1 MSSSGKDNSGAQ
13 HANYV
18 GPYRLEKTLGKGQTA
33 GEHPVLA
40 SWIRAVEQE
49 AKPAWSQLFDWDGK
63 RGSKATKSIGEIQ
76 IRPWKLFSC
85 VLSEMR
91 GEVIRR
97 KRKRQRE
104 EMEGPAVGEGISAS
118 EKFEGEVLH
127 QFGNA
132 RILCA
137 LSQSLAFEA
146 VFKDSLPA
154 LPSQIQTKPLCLPG
168 HLLDIPPP
176 KPCHSRFSSA
186 CSLRAER
193 ASSGLVKLGIHCVTC
208 QKVAIKIVNR
218 EKLSE
223 SVLMKVEREIAILKL
238 IEHPHVLKLHDVYE
252 NKKYLY
258 LVLEHVSGGEL
269 FDYLVKKGR
278 LTPKEARKF
287 FRQIMSALD
296 FCHSHSICQSAG
308 GCLGDERR
316 RGGEAEGERTQQGA
330 VTPRTSLA
338 LRCEP
343 PNSSMDRSKRE
354 LLQRRG
360 APGAA
365 KDANHRDLKP
375 ENLLLDEK
383 NNIRIADFGMASLQ
397 VGDSLLE
404 TSCGSPH
411 YACPEVIRGEKYD
424 GRKADVWSCGVILF
438 ALLVGALPFDDD
450 NLRNLLEKVKLGVF
464 HMPHFIPPDCQNLLR
479 GMIEVD
485 ATKRLTLEQIQKHTW
500 YIGGK
505 NEPEPEQP
513 VPRKVTIRSLPSADD
528 IDPDVLDSM
537 HSLGCFRDK
546 NKLLKDLLSDDDNQE
561 KMIYFL
567 LLDRKE
573 RYPSQEDQNLPPRN
587 EIDPPKKRVDSPMLN
602 RHGKRRPERKSM
614 EVLSVT
620 DGGSPVPARRAI
632 DMTQHGQR
640 SRSISGASSGLSTSP
655 LSSPRPVR
663 KFCVPPQTPDILQ
676 SPNSSPCQSPESAPN
691 RAATRAPTPNSL
703 APNSGPP
710 PAELNRT
717 QTLPSKPKTVPKPL
731 QATRSIPLPGQST
744 EPASPAKSEPP
755 TPLQLPLQPPSAS
768 VPPTPTTPSS
778 PSFPFAPSSISS
790 TPIQNSPQVRRSHF
804 AASPQLS
811 VPFVPAV
818 PMSPIRLHHFHP
830 VAPASSSFTDQPKSI
845 PLIQVTP
852 HPSPR
857 GSPLPTPKGTPVHTP
872 KDSPA
877 GTPNPTPPPSPLAKK
892 SWFGNFINLEKE
904 EQIFIVIRDKPLSSI
919 KADIVQ
925 AFLSIPSLSHSV
937 ISQTSFRA
945 EYKSTAGPTVFQK
958 PVKFQVDITYTEST
972 AATKENGIYSVTFTL
987 LSAGA
992 LSE

>member
-1 MSSSGKDNSGAQ
+1 MTSSGKDANSG
-13 HANYV
+13 HYANYV
-18 GPYRLEKTLGKGQTA
+18 GPYRLEKTLGKGQT
-33 GEHPVLA
+33 
-40 SWIRAVEQE
+40 
-49 AKPAWSQLFDWDGK
+49 
-63 RGSKATKSIGEIQ
+63 
-76 IRPWKLFSC
+76 
-85 VLSEMR
+85 
-91 GEVIRR
+91 
-97 KRKRQRE
+97 
-104 EMEGPAVGEGISAS
+104 
-118 EKFEGEVLH
+118 
-127 QFGNA
+127 
-132 RILCA
+132 
-137 LSQSLAFEA
+137 
-146 VFKDSLPA
+146 
-154 LPSQIQTKPLCLPG
+154 
-168 HLLDIPPP
+168 
-176 KPCHSRFSSA
+176 
-186 CSLRAER
+186 
-193 ASSGLVKLGIHCVTC
+193 GLVKLGLHCVTG

-287 FRQIMSALD
+287 FRQIISALD
-296 FCHSHSICQSAG
+296 FCHSHSIC
-308 GCLGDERR
+308 
-316 RGGEAEGERTQQGA
+316 
-330 VTPRTSLA
+330 
-338 LRCEP
+338 
-343 PNSSMDRSKRE
+343 
-354 LLQRRG
+354 
-360 APGAA
+360 
-365 KDANHRDLKP
+365 HRDLKP

-424 GRKADVWSCGVILF
+424 GRKADAWSCGVILF

-500 YIGGK
+500 YLAGK

-513 VPRKVTIRSLPSADD
+513 VPRKVAIRTLGSPEE
-528 IDPDVLDSM
+528 IDPDVLESM

-546 NKLLKDLLSDDDNQE
+546 EKLTKDLLSEDDNQE

-573 RYPSQEDQNLPPRN
+573 RYPSHEDQNLPPRN
-587 EIDPPKKRVDSPMLN
+587 EIADPPRKRVDSPMLS

-614 EVLSVT
+614 EVLTVT
-620 DGGSPVPARRAI
+620 EGGSPVPVRRAI
-632 DMTQHGQR
+632 DMATHGQR

-655 LSSPRPVR
+655 LSSPR
-663 KFCVPPQTPDILQ
+663 
-676 SPNSSPCQSPESAPN
+676 
-691 RAATRAPTPNSL
+691 
-703 APNSGPP
+703 
-710 PAELNRT
+710 
-717 QTLPSKPKTVPKPL
+717 
-731 QATRSIPLPGQST
+731 
-744 EPASPAKSEPP
+744 
-755 TPLQLPLQPPSAS
+755 
-768 VPPTPTTPSS
+768 
-778 PSFPFAPSSISS
+778 
-790 TPIQNSPQVRRSHF
+790 
-804 AASPQLS
+804 
-811 VPFVPAV
+811 
-818 PMSPIRLHHFHP
+818 
-830 VAPASSSFTDQPKSI
+830 
-845 PLIQVTP
+845 VTP

-857 GSPLPTPKGTPVHTP
+857 GSPLSTPKGTPVHTP
-872 KDSPA
+872 KESPA
-877 GTPNPTPPPSPLAKK
+877 GTPSPTPPPSPSIGGMPWRTRLNSIKNSFLGSPRFHRRKMQVPTQEDMSSLTPDSSPELAKK

-919 KADIVQ
+919 KADIVH

-958 PVKFQVDITYTEST
+958 PVKFQVDITYTESSS
-972 AATKENGIYSVTFTL
+972 ATKENGIYSVTFTL
-987 LSAGA
+987 LSGPSRRFKRVVETIQAQLLSSNDQPGIQPQISDVSQRSASKSSKRGSPLSNFFDVIKQLFSDEKNIQASHSPGA
-992 LSE
+992 PTSTSSPTKHAPGSRPNQASPNDSKCPPGKDKTKMAASNRTQEHP

>member
-1 MSSSGKDNSGAQ
+1 MTSTGKEGSGAQ
-13 HANYV
+13 HAQYV
-18 GPYRLEKTLGKGQTA
+18 GPYRLEKTLGKGQT
-33 GEHPVLA
+33 
-40 SWIRAVEQE
+40 
-49 AKPAWSQLFDWDGK
+49 
-63 RGSKATKSIGEIQ
+63 
-76 IRPWKLFSC
+76 
-85 VLSEMR
+85 
-91 GEVIRR
+91 
-97 KRKRQRE
+97 
-104 EMEGPAVGEGISAS
+104 
-118 EKFEGEVLH
+118 
-127 QFGNA
+127 
-132 RILCA
+132 
-137 LSQSLAFEA
+137 
-146 VFKDSLPA
+146 
-154 LPSQIQTKPLCLPG
+154 
-168 HLLDIPPP
+168 
-176 KPCHSRFSSA
+176 
-186 CSLRAER
+186 
-193 ASSGLVKLGIHCVTC
+193 GLVKLGVHCVTC

-287 FRQIMSALD
+287 FRQIISALD
-296 FCHSHSICQSAG
+296 FCHSHSIC
-308 GCLGDERR
+308 
-316 RGGEAEGERTQQGA
+316 
-330 VTPRTSLA
+330 
-338 LRCEP
+338 
-343 PNSSMDRSKRE
+343 
-354 LLQRRG
+354 
-360 APGAA
+360 
-365 KDANHRDLKP
+365 HRDLKP

-450 NLRNLLEKVKLGVF
+450 NLRQLLEKVKRGVF

-485 ATKRLTLEQIQKHTW
+485 ASKRLTLEHIQKHIW

-513 VPRKVTIRSLPSADD
+513 IPRKVQIRSLPSLED

-537 HSLGCFRDK
+537 HSLGCFRDR
-546 NKLLKDLLSDDDNQE
+546 NKLLQDLLSEEENQE

-573 RYPSQEDQNLPPRN
+573 RYPSHEDEDLPPRN
-587 EIDPPKKRVDSPMLN
+587 EIDPPRKRVDSPMLN

-632 DMTQHGQR
+632 EMAQHGQSKTMFSKSLDISEANPKFNKEER
-640 SRSISGASSGLSTSP
+640 MASADPLGSRSISGASSGLSTSP
-655 LSSPRPVR
+655 LSSPR
-663 KFCVPPQTPDILQ
+663 
-676 SPNSSPCQSPESAPN
+676 
-691 RAATRAPTPNSL
+691 
-703 APNSGPP
+703 
-710 PAELNRT
+710 
-717 QTLPSKPKTVPKPL
+717 
-731 QATRSIPLPGQST
+731 
-744 EPASPAKSEPP
+744 
-755 TPLQLPLQPPSAS
+755 
-768 VPPTPTTPSS
+768 
-778 PSFPFAPSSISS
+778 
-790 TPIQNSPQVRRSHF
+790 
-804 AASPQLS
+804 
-811 VPFVPAV
+811 
-818 PMSPIRLHHFHP
+818 
-830 VAPASSSFTDQPKSI
+830 
-845 PLIQVTP
+845 VTP

-872 KDSPA
+872 KESPA
-877 GTPNPTPPPSPLAKK
+877 GTPNPTPPSSPSIGGMPWRTRLNSIKNSFLGSPRFHRRKLQVPTPEEMSNLTPESSPELAKK

-904 EQIFIVIRDKPLSSI
+904 EQIFVVIKDKPLSSI
-919 KADIVQ
+919 KADIVH

-945 EYKSTAGPTVFQK
+945 EYKSTGGPAVFQK
-958 PVKFQVDITYTEST
+958 PVKFQVDITYTEGGE
-972 AATKENGIYSVTFTL
+972 AQKENGIYSVTFTL
-987 LSAGA
+987 LSGPSRRFKRVVETIQAQLLSTHDQPSVQQLSDTTNCMELMTGRLSKCDEKNGQELSRKVNMSATASPSVLCGHLLTEGNRCRLSKDQSCLRFPASPLPSGSGLLPHFSPNTSPVHAWFFFPPLFFFFGAPRERPAQLWDCRVWAQRRLQIAGVKSLPLATSVRAGERSPEREGVGKETGVAGA
-992 LSE
+992 QCSMNPERVLIRNQPGATQN

>member
-1 MSSSGKDNSGAQ
+1 MSSSGKDANSG
-13 HANYV
+13 HYANYV
-18 GPYRLEKTLGKGQTA
+18 GPYRLEKTLGKGQT
-33 GEHPVLA
+33 
-40 SWIRAVEQE
+40 
-49 AKPAWSQLFDWDGK
+49 
-63 RGSKATKSIGEIQ
+63 
-76 IRPWKLFSC
+76 
-85 VLSEMR
+85 
-91 GEVIRR
+91 
-97 KRKRQRE
+97 
-104 EMEGPAVGEGISAS
+104 
-118 EKFEGEVLH
+118 
-127 QFGNA
+127 
-132 RILCA
+132 
-137 LSQSLAFEA
+137 
-146 VFKDSLPA
+146 
-154 LPSQIQTKPLCLPG
+154 
-168 HLLDIPPP
+168 
-176 KPCHSRFSSA
+176 
-186 CSLRAER
+186 
-193 ASSGLVKLGIHCVTC
+193 GLVKLGVHCVTC

-287 FRQIMSALD
+287 FRQIISALD
-296 FCHSHSICQSAG
+296 FCHSHSIC
-308 GCLGDERR
+308 
-316 RGGEAEGERTQQGA
+316 
-330 VTPRTSLA
+330 
-338 LRCEP
+338 
-343 PNSSMDRSKRE
+343 
-354 LLQRRG
+354 
-360 APGAA
+360 
-365 KDANHRDLKP
+365 HRDLKP

-424 GRKADVWSCGVILF
+424 GRKADAWSCGVILF

-500 YIGGK
+500 YLAGK

-513 VPRKVTIRSLPSADD
+513 VPRKVAIRTLAAAEE
-528 IDPDVLDSM
+528 IDPDVLESM

-546 NKLLKDLLSDDDNQE
+546 EKLTKDLLSEDDNQE

-573 RYPSQEDQNLPPRN
+573 RYPSHEDQNLPPRS
-587 EIDPPKKRVDSPMLN
+587 EIDPPRKRVDSPMLS

-620 DGGSPVPARRAI
+620 EGGSPVPVRRAI
-632 DMTQHGQR
+632 DMATHGQSKSVFSKSLDITNANCSKEER

-655 LSSPRPVR
+655 LSSPR
-663 KFCVPPQTPDILQ
+663 
-676 SPNSSPCQSPESAPN
+676 
-691 RAATRAPTPNSL
+691 
-703 APNSGPP
+703 
-710 PAELNRT
+710 
-717 QTLPSKPKTVPKPL
+717 
-731 QATRSIPLPGQST
+731 
-744 EPASPAKSEPP
+744 
-755 TPLQLPLQPPSAS
+755 
-768 VPPTPTTPSS
+768 
-778 PSFPFAPSSISS
+778 
-790 TPIQNSPQVRRSHF
+790 
-804 AASPQLS
+804 
-811 VPFVPAV
+811 
-818 PMSPIRLHHFHP
+818 
-830 VAPASSSFTDQPKSI
+830 
-845 PLIQVTP
+845 VTP

-877 GTPNPTPPPSPLAKK
+877 GTPSPTPPPSPSIGGMPWRTRLNSIKNSFLGSPRFHRRKMQVPTQEDMSSLTPDSSPELAKK

-919 KADIVQ
+919 KADIVH

-972 AATKENGIYSVTFTL
+972 SATKENGIYSVTFTL
-987 LSAGA
+987 LSGPSRRFKRVVETIQAQLLSSDQPGSQPQISGSPLSNFFDVIKQLFSDEKNIQASHSPGA
-992 LSE
+992 PATPSSPAKHAPSSKPNQPPPNDSKCPPGKDKTKTASSNRTQEQP

>member
-18 GPYRLEKTLGKGQTA
+18 GPYRLEKTLGKGQT
-33 GEHPVLA
+33 
-40 SWIRAVEQE
+40 
-49 AKPAWSQLFDWDGK
+49 
-63 RGSKATKSIGEIQ
+63 
-76 IRPWKLFSC
+76 
-85 VLSEMR
+85 
-91 GEVIRR
+91 
-97 KRKRQRE
+97 
-104 EMEGPAVGEGISAS
+104 
-118 EKFEGEVLH
+118 
-127 QFGNA
+127 
-132 RILCA
+132 
-137 LSQSLAFEA
+137 
-146 VFKDSLPA
+146 
-154 LPSQIQTKPLCLPG
+154 
-168 HLLDIPPP
+168 
-176 KPCHSRFSSA
+176 
-186 CSLRAER
+186 
-193 ASSGLVKLGIHCVTC
+193 GLVKLGIHCVTC

-287 FRQIMSALD
+287 FRQIISALD
-296 FCHSHSICQSAG
+296 FCHIHSIC
-308 GCLGDERR
+308 
-316 RGGEAEGERTQQGA
+316 
-330 VTPRTSLA
+330 
-338 LRCEP
+338 
-343 PNSSMDRSKRE
+343 
-354 LLQRRG
+354 
-360 APGAA
+360 
-365 KDANHRDLKP
+365 HRDLKP

-383 NNIRIADFGMASLQ
+383 NNIRVADFGMASLQ

-424 GRKADVWSCGVILF
+424 GRKADMWSCGVILF

-485 ATKRLTLEQIQKHTW
+485 ATKRLTVIQLPLHSW
-500 YIGGK
+500 YLGGK

-513 VPRKVTIRSLPSADD
+513 VPRKVAIRRLPSTDD

-546 NKLLKDLLSDDDNQE
+546 NKLMKDLLSDEDNQE

-573 RYPSQEDQNLPPRN
+573 RYPSHEDQNLPPRN
-587 EIDPPKKRVDSPMLN
+587 EIDPPRKRVDSPMLN
-602 RHGKRRPERKSM
+602 RHGKKRPERKSM

-655 LSSPRPVR
+655 LSSPRPLR
-663 KFCVPPQTPDILQ
+663 KFCVPPRSPDFSQ
-676 SPNSSPCQSPESAPN
+676 SPNSSPCPSPEPLAPHTN
-691 RAATRAPTPNSL
+691 WTVAHRAPTPNSL
-703 APNSGPP
+703 APDSGQLLPP
-710 PAELNRT
+710 DPRN
-717 QTLPSKPKTVPKPL
+717 QTLPAKPKLLPKPI
-731 QATRSIPLPGQST
+731 ASTHSNPLPETPSLG
-744 EPASPAKSEPP
+744 PVMAPPKSETS
-755 TPLQLPLQPPSAS
+755 TPCQPPSPSSSATS
-768 VPPTPTTPSS
+768 VTSLRVPPSSPMGQRCPALTTPS
-778 PSFPFAPSSISS
+778 P
-790 TPIQNSPQVRRSHF
+790 TT
-804 AASPQLS
+804 PQLS
-811 VPFVPAV
+811 VTHAPDAV
-818 PMSPIRLHHFHP
+818 PLSPIRWHPFHP
-830 VAPASSSFTDQPKSI
+830 VAPSPTPSPTPSPSHSGTDYGPKSI

-872 KDSPA
+872 KESPA
-877 GTPNPTPPPSPLAKK
+877 GTPNPTPPPSPSIGGMPWRTRLNSIKNSFLGSPRFHRRKLQVPTQEEMSSLTPESSPELAKK
-892 SWFGNFINLEKE
+892 SWFGNFINLDKE
-904 EQIFIVIRDKPLSSI
+904 EQIFILIKDKPLSSI
-919 KADIVQ
+919 KADIVH

-972 AATKENGIYSVTFTL
+972 AAPKENGIYSVTFTL
-987 LSAGA
+987 LSGPSRRFKRVVETIQGQL
-992 LSE
+992 LSTHDQPGVQQLSGSPLNNFFDVIEKLFSEEKNGQVPHHQTPATPTTRHCSSSMREDTKCPPATGRDRVRMASIGTPEES

>member
-1 MSSSGKDNSGAQ
+1 MSSSGKDNSSQ

-18 GPYRLEKTLGKGQTA
+18 GPYRLEKTLGKGQT
-33 GEHPVLA
+33 
-40 SWIRAVEQE
+40 
-49 AKPAWSQLFDWDGK
+49 
-63 RGSKATKSIGEIQ
+63 
-76 IRPWKLFSC
+76 
-85 VLSEMR
+85 
-91 GEVIRR
+91 
-97 KRKRQRE
+97 
-104 EMEGPAVGEGISAS
+104 
-118 EKFEGEVLH
+118 
-127 QFGNA
+127 
-132 RILCA
+132 
-137 LSQSLAFEA
+137 
-146 VFKDSLPA
+146 
-154 LPSQIQTKPLCLPG
+154 
-168 HLLDIPPP
+168 
-176 KPCHSRFSSA
+176 
-186 CSLRAER
+186 
-193 ASSGLVKLGIHCVTC
+193 GLVKLGIHCVTC

-287 FRQIMSALD
+287 FRQIISALD
-296 FCHSHSICQSAG
+296 FCHSHSIC
-308 GCLGDERR
+308 
-316 RGGEAEGERTQQGA
+316 
-330 VTPRTSLA
+330 
-338 LRCEP
+338 
-343 PNSSMDRSKRE
+343 
-354 LLQRRG
+354 
-360 APGAA
+360 
-365 KDANHRDLKP
+365 HRDLKP

-513 VPRKVTIRSLPSADD
+513 VPRKVAIRTLPSTED
-528 IDPDVLDSM
+528 IDPDVLESM

-546 NKLLKDLLSDDDNQE
+546 NKLMKDLLSDDDNQE

-573 RYPSQEDQNLPPRN
+573 RYPSHEDQNLPPRN
-587 EIDPPKKRVDSPMLN
+587 EIDPPRKRVDSPLLT
-602 RHGKRRPERKSM
+602 RHNKRRPERKSM

-620 DGGSPVPARRAI
+620 EGGSPVPVRRAI
-632 DMTQHGQR
+632 DMAQHGQSKSLDISDANPILQSKEER

-655 LSSPRPVR
+655 LSSPR
-663 KFCVPPQTPDILQ
+663 
-676 SPNSSPCQSPESAPN
+676 
-691 RAATRAPTPNSL
+691 
-703 APNSGPP
+703 
-710 PAELNRT
+710 
-717 QTLPSKPKTVPKPL
+717 
-731 QATRSIPLPGQST
+731 
-744 EPASPAKSEPP
+744 
-755 TPLQLPLQPPSAS
+755 
-768 VPPTPTTPSS
+768 
-778 PSFPFAPSSISS
+778 
-790 TPIQNSPQVRRSHF
+790 
-804 AASPQLS
+804 
-811 VPFVPAV
+811 
-818 PMSPIRLHHFHP
+818 
-830 VAPASSSFTDQPKSI
+830 
-845 PLIQVTP
+845 VTP

-872 KDSPA
+872 KESPA
-877 GTPNPTPPPSPLAKK
+877 GTPSPTPPPSPSIGGMPWRTRLNSIKNSFLGSPRFHRRKLQVPTQEEMSSLTPESSPELAKK

-904 EQIFIVIRDKPLSSI
+904 EQIFVVIRDKPLSSI
-919 KADIVQ
+919 KADIVH

-937 ISQTSFRA
+937 VSQTSFRA

-987 LSAGA
+987 LSGPSRRFKRVVETIQAQL
-992 LSE
+992 LSTHDQPGVQQLSGSPLSNFFDVIKQLFSDEKNGQVSHPPGTPKHANSKRHEPEPNDSKCSSGQDKAKMAPSVGTQEQP

>member
-1 MSSSGKDNSGAQ
+1 MSSSGKDNSGAP

-18 GPYRLEKTLGKGQTA
+18 GPYRLEKTLGKGQT
-33 GEHPVLA
+33 
-40 SWIRAVEQE
+40 
-49 AKPAWSQLFDWDGK
+49 
-63 RGSKATKSIGEIQ
+63 
-76 IRPWKLFSC
+76 
-85 VLSEMR
+85 
-91 GEVIRR
+91 
-97 KRKRQRE
+97 
-104 EMEGPAVGEGISAS
+104 
-118 EKFEGEVLH
+118 
-127 QFGNA
+127 
-132 RILCA
+132 
-137 LSQSLAFEA
+137 
-146 VFKDSLPA
+146 
-154 LPSQIQTKPLCLPG
+154 
-168 HLLDIPPP
+168 
-176 KPCHSRFSSA
+176 
-186 CSLRAER
+186 
-193 ASSGLVKLGIHCVTC
+193 GLVKLGVHCVTC

-296 FCHSHSICQSAG
+296 FCHSHSIC
-308 GCLGDERR
+308 
-316 RGGEAEGERTQQGA
+316 
-330 VTPRTSLA
+330 
-338 LRCEP
+338 
-343 PNSSMDRSKRE
+343 
-354 LLQRRG
+354 
-360 APGAA
+360 
-365 KDANHRDLKP
+365 HRDLKP

-485 ATKRLTLEQIQKHTW
+485 ASKRLTVRLTQ
-500 YIGGK
+500 YIIVGGK

-513 VPRKVTIRSLPSADD
+513 VRRKVTIRSLPSADD

-587 EIDPPKKRVDSPMLN
+587 DVDPPKKRVDSPMLN
-602 RHGKRRPERKSM
+602 RHAKRRPERKSM

-620 DGGSPVPARRAI
+620 EGGSPVPARRAF

-640 SRSISGASSGLSTSP
+640 PAVPPVTDAESRSISGASSGLSTSP
-655 LSSPRPVR
+655 LSSPR
-663 KFCVPPQTPDILQ
+663 
-676 SPNSSPCQSPESAPN
+676 
-691 RAATRAPTPNSL
+691 
-703 APNSGPP
+703 
-710 PAELNRT
+710 
-717 QTLPSKPKTVPKPL
+717 
-731 QATRSIPLPGQST
+731 
-744 EPASPAKSEPP
+744 
-755 TPLQLPLQPPSAS
+755 
-768 VPPTPTTPSS
+768 
-778 PSFPFAPSSISS
+778 
-790 TPIQNSPQVRRSHF
+790 
-804 AASPQLS
+804 
-811 VPFVPAV
+811 
-818 PMSPIRLHHFHP
+818 
-830 VAPASSSFTDQPKSI
+830 
-845 PLIQVTP
+845 VTP
-852 HPSPR
+852 HHSPR

-872 KDSPA
+872 KDSPC
-877 GTPNPTPPPSPLAKK
+877 GTPTPTPPPSPSIGGMPWRTRLNSIKNSFLGSPRFHRRKLQVPTQEEMSSLTPESSPELAKK

-904 EQIFIVIRDKPLSSI
+904 EQIFIVIKDKPLSSI

-987 LSAGA
+987 LSGPSRRFKRVVETIQSQL
-992 LSE
+992 LSTHDQPGVQQLTGE

>member
-1 MSSSGKDNSGAQ
+1 MSSSGKDNSGAP

-18 GPYRLEKTLGKGQTA
+18 GPYRLEKTLGKGQT
-33 GEHPVLA
+33 
-40 SWIRAVEQE
+40 
-49 AKPAWSQLFDWDGK
+49 
-63 RGSKATKSIGEIQ
+63 
-76 IRPWKLFSC
+76 
-85 VLSEMR
+85 
-91 GEVIRR
+91 
-97 KRKRQRE
+97 
-104 EMEGPAVGEGISAS
+104 
-118 EKFEGEVLH
+118 
-127 QFGNA
+127 
-132 RILCA
+132 
-137 LSQSLAFEA
+137 
-146 VFKDSLPA
+146 
-154 LPSQIQTKPLCLPG
+154 
-168 HLLDIPPP
+168 
-176 KPCHSRFSSA
+176 
-186 CSLRAER
+186 
-193 ASSGLVKLGIHCVTC
+193 GLVKLGVHCVTC

-296 FCHSHSICQSAG
+296 FCHSHSIC
-308 GCLGDERR
+308 
-316 RGGEAEGERTQQGA
+316 
-330 VTPRTSLA
+330 
-338 LRCEP
+338 
-343 PNSSMDRSKRE
+343 
-354 LLQRRG
+354 
-360 APGAA
+360 
-365 KDANHRDLKP
+365 HRDLKP

-485 ATKRLTLEQIQKHTW
+485 ASKRLTVRLTQ
-500 YIGGK
+500 YIIVYNLGGK

-513 VPRKVTIRSLPSADD
+513 VRRKVTIRSLPSADD

-587 EIDPPKKRVDSPMLN
+587 DVDPPKKRVDSPMLN
-602 RHGKRRPERKSM
+602 RHAKRRPERKSM

-620 DGGSPVPARRAI
+620 EGGSPVPARRAF

-640 SRSISGASSGLSTSP
+640 SHQSHTLTKSRSISGASSGLSTSP
-655 LSSPRPVR
+655 LSSPR
-663 KFCVPPQTPDILQ
+663 
-676 SPNSSPCQSPESAPN
+676 
-691 RAATRAPTPNSL
+691 
-703 APNSGPP
+703 
-710 PAELNRT
+710 
-717 QTLPSKPKTVPKPL
+717 
-731 QATRSIPLPGQST
+731 
-744 EPASPAKSEPP
+744 
-755 TPLQLPLQPPSAS
+755 
-768 VPPTPTTPSS
+768 
-778 PSFPFAPSSISS
+778 
-790 TPIQNSPQVRRSHF
+790 
-804 AASPQLS
+804 
-811 VPFVPAV
+811 
-818 PMSPIRLHHFHP
+818 
-830 VAPASSSFTDQPKSI
+830 
-845 PLIQVTP
+845 VTP
-852 HPSPR
+852 HHSPR

-872 KDSPA
+872 KDSPC
-877 GTPNPTPPPSPLAKK
+877 GTPTPTPPPSPSIGGMPWRTRLNSIKNSFLGSPRFHRRKLQVPTQEEMSSLTPESSPELAKK

-904 EQIFIVIRDKPLSSI
+904 EQIFIVIKDKPLSSI

-987 LSAGA
+987 LSGPSRRFKRVVETIQSQL
-992 LSE
+992 LSTHDQPGVQQLTGE

>member
-1 MSSSGKDNSGAQ
+1 MSSSGKDSSGAQ

-18 GPYRLEKTLGKGQTA
+18 GPYRLEKTLGKGQT
-33 GEHPVLA
+33 
-40 SWIRAVEQE
+40 
-49 AKPAWSQLFDWDGK
+49 
-63 RGSKATKSIGEIQ
+63 
-76 IRPWKLFSC
+76 
-85 VLSEMR
+85 
-91 GEVIRR
+91 
-97 KRKRQRE
+97 
-104 EMEGPAVGEGISAS
+104 
-118 EKFEGEVLH
+118 
-127 QFGNA
+127 
-132 RILCA
+132 
-137 LSQSLAFEA
+137 
-146 VFKDSLPA
+146 
-154 LPSQIQTKPLCLPG
+154 
-168 HLLDIPPP
+168 
-176 KPCHSRFSSA
+176 
-186 CSLRAER
+186 
-193 ASSGLVKLGIHCVTC
+193 GLVKLGVHCVTC

-296 FCHSHSICQSAG
+296 FCHSHSIC
-308 GCLGDERR
+308 
-316 RGGEAEGERTQQGA
+316 
-330 VTPRTSLA
+330 
-338 LRCEP
+338 
-343 PNSSMDRSKRE
+343 
-354 LLQRRG
+354 
-360 APGAA
+360 
-365 KDANHRDLKP
+365 HRDLKP

-485 ATKRLTLEQIQKHTW
+485 ASKRLTLEQIQKHTW

-528 IDPDVLDSM
+528 MDPDVLDSM

-587 EIDPPKKRVDSPMLN
+587 EIDPPRKRVDSPMLN

-655 LSSPRPVR
+655 LSSPR
-663 KFCVPPQTPDILQ
+663 
-676 SPNSSPCQSPESAPN
+676 
-691 RAATRAPTPNSL
+691 
-703 APNSGPP
+703 
-710 PAELNRT
+710 
-717 QTLPSKPKTVPKPL
+717 
-731 QATRSIPLPGQST
+731 
-744 EPASPAKSEPP
+744 
-755 TPLQLPLQPPSAS
+755 
-768 VPPTPTTPSS
+768 
-778 PSFPFAPSSISS
+778 
-790 TPIQNSPQVRRSHF
+790 
-804 AASPQLS
+804 
-811 VPFVPAV
+811 
-818 PMSPIRLHHFHP
+818 
-830 VAPASSSFTDQPKSI
+830 
-845 PLIQVTP
+845 VTP

-872 KDSPA
+872 KDSPS
-877 GTPNPTPPPSPLAKK
+877 GTPTPTPPPSPSIGGMPWRTRLNSIKNSFLGSPRFHRRK
-892 SWFGNFINLEKE
+892 LQGTDIT
-904 EQIFIVIRDKPLSSI
+904 EQIFIVIKDKPLSSI

-987 LSAGA
+987 LSGPSRRFKRVVETIQGQLLSTHDQPGVQQLSDEVTNSLLLCSPLSNFFDVIKQLFSDEKNGQVPYPSGPPSKRCPSPMHVRRHEPENNDTKCSPAGQDRA
-992 LSE
+992 RFVPREMDIC

>member
-1 MSSSGKDNSGAQ
+1 MSSSAKDSG
-13 HANYV
+13 HYANYV
-18 GPYRLEKTLGKGQTA
+18 GPYRLEKTLGKGQT
-33 GEHPVLA
+33 
-40 SWIRAVEQE
+40 
-49 AKPAWSQLFDWDGK
+49 
-63 RGSKATKSIGEIQ
+63 
-76 IRPWKLFSC
+76 
-85 VLSEMR
+85 
-91 GEVIRR
+91 
-97 KRKRQRE
+97 
-104 EMEGPAVGEGISAS
+104 
-118 EKFEGEVLH
+118 
-127 QFGNA
+127 
-132 RILCA
+132 
-137 LSQSLAFEA
+137 
-146 VFKDSLPA
+146 
-154 LPSQIQTKPLCLPG
+154 
-168 HLLDIPPP
+168 
-176 KPCHSRFSSA
+176 
-186 CSLRAER
+186 
-193 ASSGLVKLGIHCVTC
+193 GLVKLGIHCVTC

-287 FRQIMSALD
+287 FRQIISALD
-296 FCHSHSICQSAG
+296 FCHSHSIC
-308 GCLGDERR
+308 
-316 RGGEAEGERTQQGA
+316 
-330 VTPRTSLA
+330 
-338 LRCEP
+338 
-343 PNSSMDRSKRE
+343 
-354 LLQRRG
+354 
-360 APGAA
+360 
-365 KDANHRDLKP
+365 HRDLKP

-424 GRKADVWSCGVILF
+424 GRKADAWSCGVILF

-485 ATKRLTLEQIQKHTW
+485 AGKRLTLDQIQKHTW
-500 YIGGK
+500 YLAGK

-513 VPRKVTIRSLPSADD
+513 VPRKVAIRMLAAAEE
-528 IDPDVLDSM
+528 IDPDVLESM

-546 NKLLKDLLSDDDNQE
+546 DKLTKDLLSEEDNQE

-573 RYPSQEDQNLPPRN
+573 RYPSHEDQNLPPRN
-587 EIDPPKKRVDSPMLN
+587 EIADPPRKRVDSPMLS

-620 DGGSPVPARRAI
+620 EGGSPVPVRRAI
-632 DMTQHGQR
+632 DMATHGQSKSVFSKSLDITNANCSKEER
-640 SRSISGASSGLSTSP
+640 SRSISGASSNLSTSP
-655 LSSPRPVR
+655 LSSPR
-663 KFCVPPQTPDILQ
+663 
-676 SPNSSPCQSPESAPN
+676 
-691 RAATRAPTPNSL
+691 
-703 APNSGPP
+703 
-710 PAELNRT
+710 
-717 QTLPSKPKTVPKPL
+717 
-731 QATRSIPLPGQST
+731 
-744 EPASPAKSEPP
+744 
-755 TPLQLPLQPPSAS
+755 
-768 VPPTPTTPSS
+768 
-778 PSFPFAPSSISS
+778 
-790 TPIQNSPQVRRSHF
+790 
-804 AASPQLS
+804 
-811 VPFVPAV
+811 
-818 PMSPIRLHHFHP
+818 
-830 VAPASSSFTDQPKSI
+830 
-845 PLIQVTP
+845 VTP

-872 KDSPA
+872 KESPA
-877 GTPNPTPPPSPLAKK
+877 GTPSPTPPPSPSIGGLPWRTRLNSIKNSFLGSPRFHRRKMQVPTQEDMSSLTPDSSPELAKK

-919 KADIVQ
+919 KADIVH

-972 AATKENGIYSVTFTL
+972 SATKDNGIYSVTFTL
-987 LSAGA
+987 LSGPSRRFKRVVETIQAQLLSTNDQPGIQPQISDGSQRSAA
-992 LSE
+992 LPHKPNKRGKTQSVRELPAKSL

>member
-1 MSSSGKDNSGAQ
+1 MSSSGKDNSA
-13 HANYV
+13 HYMNYV
-18 GPYRLEKTLGKGQTA
+18 GPYRLEKTLGKGQT
-33 GEHPVLA
+33 
-40 SWIRAVEQE
+40 
-49 AKPAWSQLFDWDGK
+49 
-63 RGSKATKSIGEIQ
+63 
-76 IRPWKLFSC
+76 
-85 VLSEMR
+85 
-91 GEVIRR
+91 
-97 KRKRQRE
+97 
-104 EMEGPAVGEGISAS
+104 
-118 EKFEGEVLH
+118 
-127 QFGNA
+127 
-132 RILCA
+132 
-137 LSQSLAFEA
+137 
-146 VFKDSLPA
+146 
-154 LPSQIQTKPLCLPG
+154 
-168 HLLDIPPP
+168 
-176 KPCHSRFSSA
+176 
-186 CSLRAER
+186 
-193 ASSGLVKLGIHCVTC
+193 GLVKLGIHCVTC

-287 FRQIMSALD
+287 FRQIISALD
-296 FCHSHSICQSAG
+296 FCHSHSIC
-308 GCLGDERR
+308 
-316 RGGEAEGERTQQGA
+316 
-330 VTPRTSLA
+330 
-338 LRCEP
+338 
-343 PNSSMDRSKRE
+343 
-354 LLQRRG
+354 
-360 APGAA
+360 
-365 KDANHRDLKP
+365 HRDLKP

-485 ATKRLTLEQIQKHTW
+485 ATKRLTLEQIQKHNW
-500 YIGGK
+500 YIAGK

-513 VPRKVTIRSLPSADD
+513 VPRKVAIRTLSTEE
-528 IDPDVLDSM
+528 IDPDVLESM

-546 NKLLKDLLSDDDNQE
+546 GKLTKDLLSDDDNQE

-573 RYPSQEDQNLPPRN
+573 RYPSQEDQNLPPRS
-587 EIDPPKKRVDSPMLN
+587 EIADPPRKRVDSPMLN

-620 DGGSPVPARRAI
+620 EGGSPVPVRRAI
-632 DMTQHGQR
+632 DMATHGQR

-655 LSSPRPVR
+655 LSSPR
-663 KFCVPPQTPDILQ
+663 
-676 SPNSSPCQSPESAPN
+676 
-691 RAATRAPTPNSL
+691 
-703 APNSGPP
+703 
-710 PAELNRT
+710 
-717 QTLPSKPKTVPKPL
+717 
-731 QATRSIPLPGQST
+731 
-744 EPASPAKSEPP
+744 
-755 TPLQLPLQPPSAS
+755 
-768 VPPTPTTPSS
+768 
-778 PSFPFAPSSISS
+778 
-790 TPIQNSPQVRRSHF
+790 
-804 AASPQLS
+804 
-811 VPFVPAV
+811 
-818 PMSPIRLHHFHP
+818 
-830 VAPASSSFTDQPKSI
+830 
-845 PLIQVTP
+845 VTP
-852 HPSPR
+852 HPSPL

-877 GTPNPTPPPSPLAKK
+877 GTPSPTPPPSPSIGGLPWRTRLNSIKNSFLGSPRFHRRKMQVPTQEDMSSLTPDSSPELAKK

-904 EQIFIVIRDKPLSSI
+904 EQIFVVIRDKPLSSI
-919 KADIVQ
+919 KADIVH

-972 AATKENGIYSVTFTL
+972 AATKESGIYSVTFTL
-987 LSAGA
+987 LSGPSRRFKRVVETIQAQLMSSHDQPGVQQISA
-992 LSE
+992 TTNCVLCSQISLSGSPLSNFFDVIKQLFSDEKSSQASHNAPGTPGTASPAPAKHAPGSRRNESCPLPTQPQPTQPTDSKCPPPPGKDKQTKMAAVSRTGEQP

>member
-1 MSSSGKDNSGAQ
+1 MSSSGKDANSG
-13 HANYV
+13 HYANYV
-18 GPYRLEKTLGKGQTA
+18 GPYRLEKTLGKGQT
-33 GEHPVLA
+33 
-40 SWIRAVEQE
+40 
-49 AKPAWSQLFDWDGK
+49 
-63 RGSKATKSIGEIQ
+63 
-76 IRPWKLFSC
+76 
-85 VLSEMR
+85 
-91 GEVIRR
+91 
-97 KRKRQRE
+97 
-104 EMEGPAVGEGISAS
+104 
-118 EKFEGEVLH
+118 
-127 QFGNA
+127 
-132 RILCA
+132 
-137 LSQSLAFEA
+137 
-146 VFKDSLPA
+146 
-154 LPSQIQTKPLCLPG
+154 
-168 HLLDIPPP
+168 
-176 KPCHSRFSSA
+176 
-186 CSLRAER
+186 
-193 ASSGLVKLGIHCVTC
+193 GLVKLGIHCVTC

-287 FRQIMSALD
+287 FRQIISALD
-296 FCHSHSICQSAG
+296 FCHSHSIC
-308 GCLGDERR
+308 
-316 RGGEAEGERTQQGA
+316 
-330 VTPRTSLA
+330 
-338 LRCEP
+338 
-343 PNSSMDRSKRE
+343 
-354 LLQRRG
+354 
-360 APGAA
+360 
-365 KDANHRDLKP
+365 HRDLKP

-424 GRKADVWSCGVILF
+424 GRKADAWSCGVILF

-485 ATKRLTLEQIQKHTW
+485 AGKRLTLEQIQKHTW
-500 YIGGK
+500 YLAGK

-513 VPRKVTIRSLPSADD
+513 VPRKVAIRTLAAAEE
-528 IDPDVLDSM
+528 IDPDVLESM

-546 NKLLKDLLSDDDNQE
+546 EKLTKDLLSEEDNQE

-573 RYPSQEDQNLPPRN
+573 RYPSHEDQNLPPRN
-587 EIDPPKKRVDSPMLN
+587 EIADPPRKRVDSPMLS

-620 DGGSPVPARRAI
+620 EGGSPVPVRRAL
-632 DMTQHGQR
+632 DMAAHGQSKSVFSKSLDITNANCSKEER

-655 LSSPRPVR
+655 LSSPR
-663 KFCVPPQTPDILQ
+663 
-676 SPNSSPCQSPESAPN
+676 
-691 RAATRAPTPNSL
+691 
-703 APNSGPP
+703 
-710 PAELNRT
+710 
-717 QTLPSKPKTVPKPL
+717 
-731 QATRSIPLPGQST
+731 
-744 EPASPAKSEPP
+744 
-755 TPLQLPLQPPSAS
+755 
-768 VPPTPTTPSS
+768 
-778 PSFPFAPSSISS
+778 
-790 TPIQNSPQVRRSHF
+790 
-804 AASPQLS
+804 
-811 VPFVPAV
+811 
-818 PMSPIRLHHFHP
+818 
-830 VAPASSSFTDQPKSI
+830 
-845 PLIQVTP
+845 VTP

-877 GTPNPTPPPSPLAKK
+877 GTPSPTPPPSPSIGGMPWRTRLNSIKNSFLGSPRFHRRKMQVPTQEDMSSLTPDSSPELAKK

-919 KADIVQ
+919 KADIVH

-972 AATKENGIYSVTFTL
+972 SATKDNGIYSVTFTL
-987 LSAGA
+987 LSGPSRRFKRVVETIQAQL
-992 LSE
+992 LSSDQPGIQPQISAFFRREEHPSVPPPWRPRHA

>member
-1 MSSSGKDNSGAQ
+1 MSSSGKDNSGAP

-18 GPYRLEKTLGKGQTA
+18 GPYRLEKTLGKGQT
-33 GEHPVLA
+33 
-40 SWIRAVEQE
+40 
-49 AKPAWSQLFDWDGK
+49 
-63 RGSKATKSIGEIQ
+63 
-76 IRPWKLFSC
+76 
-85 VLSEMR
+85 
-91 GEVIRR
+91 
-97 KRKRQRE
+97 
-104 EMEGPAVGEGISAS
+104 
-118 EKFEGEVLH
+118 
-127 QFGNA
+127 
-132 RILCA
+132 
-137 LSQSLAFEA
+137 
-146 VFKDSLPA
+146 
-154 LPSQIQTKPLCLPG
+154 
-168 HLLDIPPP
+168 
-176 KPCHSRFSSA
+176 
-186 CSLRAER
+186 
-193 ASSGLVKLGIHCVTC
+193 GLVKLGVHCVTC

-296 FCHSHSICQSAG
+296 FCHSHSIC
-308 GCLGDERR
+308 
-316 RGGEAEGERTQQGA
+316 
-330 VTPRTSLA
+330 
-338 LRCEP
+338 
-343 PNSSMDRSKRE
+343 
-354 LLQRRG
+354 
-360 APGAA
+360 
-365 KDANHRDLKP
+365 HRDLKP

-485 ATKRLTLEQIQKHTW
+485 ASKRLTVSSVKRLNDYAKE
-500 YIGGK
+500 IGGK

-587 EIDPPKKRVDSPMLN
+587 EIDPPRKRVDSPMLN

-655 LSSPRPVR
+655 LSSPR
-663 KFCVPPQTPDILQ
+663 
-676 SPNSSPCQSPESAPN
+676 
-691 RAATRAPTPNSL
+691 
-703 APNSGPP
+703 
-710 PAELNRT
+710 
-717 QTLPSKPKTVPKPL
+717 
-731 QATRSIPLPGQST
+731 
-744 EPASPAKSEPP
+744 
-755 TPLQLPLQPPSAS
+755 
-768 VPPTPTTPSS
+768 
-778 PSFPFAPSSISS
+778 
-790 TPIQNSPQVRRSHF
+790 
-804 AASPQLS
+804 LS
-811 VPFVPAV
+811 VPFSPVVPL
-818 PMSPIRLHHFHP
+818 SPIRLHHFHP
-830 VAPASSSFTDQPKSI
+830 VASVPSPFTDHPPKSI

-877 GTPNPTPPPSPLAKK
+877 GTPTPTPPPSPSIGGMPWRTRLNSIKNSFLGSPRFHRRKLQVLNIVNFSLVFSYRLAKK

-904 EQIFIVIRDKPLSSI
+904 EQIFIVIKDKPLSSI

-987 LSAGA
+987 LSGPSRRFKRVVETIQSQLLSTHDQPGPVTMATPLHLNAPPQCTAPHSSTTPDKRSPLFLA
-992 LSE
+992 LSLSVCVLK

>member
-1 MSSSGKDNSGAQ
+1 MSSSGKGNSSQ

-18 GPYRLEKTLGKGQTA
+18 GPYRLEKTLGKGQT
-33 GEHPVLA
+33 
-40 SWIRAVEQE
+40 
-49 AKPAWSQLFDWDGK
+49 
-63 RGSKATKSIGEIQ
+63 
-76 IRPWKLFSC
+76 
-85 VLSEMR
+85 
-91 GEVIRR
+91 
-97 KRKRQRE
+97 
-104 EMEGPAVGEGISAS
+104 
-118 EKFEGEVLH
+118 
-127 QFGNA
+127 
-132 RILCA
+132 
-137 LSQSLAFEA
+137 
-146 VFKDSLPA
+146 
-154 LPSQIQTKPLCLPG
+154 
-168 HLLDIPPP
+168 
-176 KPCHSRFSSA
+176 
-186 CSLRAER
+186 
-193 ASSGLVKLGIHCVTC
+193 GLVKLGIHCVTC

-287 FRQIMSALD
+287 FRQIISALD
-296 FCHSHSICQSAG
+296 FCHSHSIC
-308 GCLGDERR
+308 
-316 RGGEAEGERTQQGA
+316 
-330 VTPRTSLA
+330 
-338 LRCEP
+338 
-343 PNSSMDRSKRE
+343 
-354 LLQRRG
+354 
-360 APGAA
+360 
-365 KDANHRDLKP
+365 HRDLKP

-464 HMPHFIPPDCQNLLR
+464 HMPHFIPPDCQNLLK

-485 ATKRLTLEQIQKHTW
+485 ATKRLTVRVQ
-500 YIGGK
+500 GGK

-513 VPRKVTIRSLPSADD
+513 VPRKVAIRTLPSTED
-528 IDPDVLDSM
+528 IDPDVLESM

-546 NKLLKDLLSDDDNQE
+546 NKLMKDLLSDDDNQE

-573 RYPSQEDQNLPPRN
+573 RYPSHEDQNLPPRN
-587 EIDPPKKRVDSPMLN
+587 EIDPPRKRVDSPLLT
-602 RHGKRRPERKSM
+602 RHNKRRPERKSM

-620 DGGSPVPARRAI
+620 EGGSPVPVRRAI
-632 DMTQHGQR
+632 DMAQHGQSKSVFSKSLDISDANPILQSKEER

-655 LSSPRPVR
+655 LSSPR
-663 KFCVPPQTPDILQ
+663 
-676 SPNSSPCQSPESAPN
+676 
-691 RAATRAPTPNSL
+691 
-703 APNSGPP
+703 
-710 PAELNRT
+710 
-717 QTLPSKPKTVPKPL
+717 
-731 QATRSIPLPGQST
+731 
-744 EPASPAKSEPP
+744 
-755 TPLQLPLQPPSAS
+755 
-768 VPPTPTTPSS
+768 
-778 PSFPFAPSSISS
+778 
-790 TPIQNSPQVRRSHF
+790 
-804 AASPQLS
+804 
-811 VPFVPAV
+811 
-818 PMSPIRLHHFHP
+818 
-830 VAPASSSFTDQPKSI
+830 
-845 PLIQVTP
+845 VTP

-872 KDSPA
+872 KESPA
-877 GTPNPTPPPSPLAKK
+877 GTPSPTPPPSPSIGGMPWRTRLNSIKNSFLGSPRFHRRKLQVPTQEEMSSLTPESSPELAKK

-904 EQIFIVIRDKPLSSI
+904 EQIFVVIRDKPLSSI
-919 KADIVQ
+919 KADIVH

-937 ISQTSFRA
+937 VSQTSFRA

-987 LSAGA
+987 LSGPSRRFKRVVETIQAQL
-992 LSE
+992 LSTHEQPGVQQLSGE

>member
-1 MSSSGKDNSGAQ
+1 MTSTGKEGSGAQ
-13 HANYV
+13 HAQYV
-18 GPYRLEKTLGKGQTA
+18 GPYRLEKTLGKGQT
-33 GEHPVLA
+33 
-40 SWIRAVEQE
+40 
-49 AKPAWSQLFDWDGK
+49 
-63 RGSKATKSIGEIQ
+63 
-76 IRPWKLFSC
+76 
-85 VLSEMR
+85 
-91 GEVIRR
+91 
-97 KRKRQRE
+97 
-104 EMEGPAVGEGISAS
+104 
-118 EKFEGEVLH
+118 
-127 QFGNA
+127 
-132 RILCA
+132 
-137 LSQSLAFEA
+137 
-146 VFKDSLPA
+146 
-154 LPSQIQTKPLCLPG
+154 
-168 HLLDIPPP
+168 
-176 KPCHSRFSSA
+176 
-186 CSLRAER
+186 
-193 ASSGLVKLGIHCVTC
+193 GLVKLGVHCVTC

-287 FRQIMSALD
+287 FRQIISALD
-296 FCHSHSICQSAG
+296 FCHSHSIC
-308 GCLGDERR
+308 
-316 RGGEAEGERTQQGA
+316 
-330 VTPRTSLA
+330 
-338 LRCEP
+338 
-343 PNSSMDRSKRE
+343 
-354 LLQRRG
+354 
-360 APGAA
+360 
-365 KDANHRDLKP
+365 HRDLKP

-450 NLRNLLEKVKLGVF
+450 NLRQLLEKVKRGVF

-485 ATKRLTLEQIQKHTW
+485 ASKRLTLEHIQKHIW

-513 VPRKVTIRSLPSADD
+513 IPRKVQIRSLPSLED

-537 HSLGCFRDK
+537 HSLGCFRDR
-546 NKLLKDLLSDDDNQE
+546 NKLLQDLLSEEENQE

-573 RYPSQEDQNLPPRN
+573 RYPSHEDEDLPPRN
-587 EIDPPKKRVDSPMLN
+587 EIDPPRKRVDSPMLN

-632 DMTQHGQR
+632 EMAQHGQSKTMFSKSLDISEANPKFNKEER
-640 SRSISGASSGLSTSP
+640 MASADPLGSRSISGASSGLSTSP
-655 LSSPRPVR
+655 LSSPR
-663 KFCVPPQTPDILQ
+663 
-676 SPNSSPCQSPESAPN
+676 
-691 RAATRAPTPNSL
+691 
-703 APNSGPP
+703 
-710 PAELNRT
+710 
-717 QTLPSKPKTVPKPL
+717 
-731 QATRSIPLPGQST
+731 
-744 EPASPAKSEPP
+744 
-755 TPLQLPLQPPSAS
+755 
-768 VPPTPTTPSS
+768 
-778 PSFPFAPSSISS
+778 
-790 TPIQNSPQVRRSHF
+790 
-804 AASPQLS
+804 
-811 VPFVPAV
+811 
-818 PMSPIRLHHFHP
+818 
-830 VAPASSSFTDQPKSI
+830 
-845 PLIQVTP
+845 VTP

-872 KDSPA
+872 KESPA
-877 GTPNPTPPPSPLAKK
+877 GTPNPTPPSSPSIGGMPWRTRLNSIKNSFLGSPRFHRRKLQVPTPEEMSNLTPESSPELAKK

-904 EQIFIVIRDKPLSSI
+904 EQIFVVIKDKPLSSI
-919 KADIVQ
+919 KADIVH

-945 EYKSTAGPTVFQK
+945 EYKSTGGPAVFQK
-958 PVKFQVDITYTEST
+958 PVKFQVDITYTEGGE
-972 AATKENGIYSVTFTL
+972 AQKENGIYSVTFTL
-987 LSAGA
+987 LSGPSRRFKRVVETIQAQLLSTHDQPSVQQLSDTTNCMELMTGRLSKCDEKNGQELSRKVNMSATASPSVLCGHLLTEGNRCRLSKDQSCLRFPASPLPSGSGLLPHFSPVTSPVHAWFFFSPLFFFFGAPQERSAQLWDCRVWAQRRLQIVGVNYLPLATSVRAGDRSPEREGVGKETGVAGA
-992 LSE
+992 QCSVNPERVLIRNQPGATQN

>member
-1 MSSSGKDNSGAQ
+1 MTSTGKDGGGAQ
-13 HANYV
+13 HAQYV
-18 GPYRLEKTLGKGQTA
+18 GPYRLEKTLGKGQT
-33 GEHPVLA
+33 
-40 SWIRAVEQE
+40 
-49 AKPAWSQLFDWDGK
+49 
-63 RGSKATKSIGEIQ
+63 
-76 IRPWKLFSC
+76 
-85 VLSEMR
+85 
-91 GEVIRR
+91 
-97 KRKRQRE
+97 
-104 EMEGPAVGEGISAS
+104 
-118 EKFEGEVLH
+118 
-127 QFGNA
+127 
-132 RILCA
+132 
-137 LSQSLAFEA
+137 
-146 VFKDSLPA
+146 
-154 LPSQIQTKPLCLPG
+154 
-168 HLLDIPPP
+168 
-176 KPCHSRFSSA
+176 
-186 CSLRAER
+186 
-193 ASSGLVKLGIHCVTC
+193 GLVKLGIHCVTC

-287 FRQIMSALD
+287 FRQIISALD
-296 FCHSHSICQSAG
+296 FCHSHSIC
-308 GCLGDERR
+308 
-316 RGGEAEGERTQQGA
+316 
-330 VTPRTSLA
+330 
-338 LRCEP
+338 
-343 PNSSMDRSKRE
+343 
-354 LLQRRG
+354 
-360 APGAA
+360 
-365 KDANHRDLKP
+365 HRDLKP

-450 NLRNLLEKVKLGVF
+450 NLRQLLEKVKRGVF
-464 HMPHFIPPDCQNLLR
+464 HMPHFIPPDCQSLLR

-485 ATKRLTLEQIQKHTW
+485 AARRLTLEHIQKHIW

-513 VPRKVTIRSLPSADD
+513 IPRKVQIRSLPSLED

-537 HSLGCFRDK
+537 HSLGCFRDR
-546 NKLLKDLLSDDDNQE
+546 NKLLQDLLSEEENQE

-573 RYPSQEDQNLPPRN
+573 RYPSHEDEDLPPRN
-587 EIDPPKKRVDSPMLN
+587 EIDPPRKRVDSPMLN

-632 DMTQHGQR
+632 EMAQHGQSKAMFSKSLDIAEAHPQFSKEDR

-655 LSSPRPVR
+655 LSSPR
-663 KFCVPPQTPDILQ
+663 
-676 SPNSSPCQSPESAPN
+676 
-691 RAATRAPTPNSL
+691 
-703 APNSGPP
+703 
-710 PAELNRT
+710 
-717 QTLPSKPKTVPKPL
+717 
-731 QATRSIPLPGQST
+731 
-744 EPASPAKSEPP
+744 
-755 TPLQLPLQPPSAS
+755 
-768 VPPTPTTPSS
+768 
-778 PSFPFAPSSISS
+778 
-790 TPIQNSPQVRRSHF
+790 
-804 AASPQLS
+804 
-811 VPFVPAV
+811 
-818 PMSPIRLHHFHP
+818 
-830 VAPASSSFTDQPKSI
+830 
-845 PLIQVTP
+845 VTP

-872 KDSPA
+872 KESPA
-877 GTPNPTPPPSPLAKK
+877 GTPNPTPPSSPSVGGVPWRTRLNSIKNSFLGSPRFHRRKLQVPTPEEMSNLTPESSPELAKK

-904 EQIFIVIRDKPLSSI
+904 EQIFVVIKDKPLSSI
-919 KADIVQ
+919 KADIVH

-945 EYKSTAGPTVFQK
+945 EYKATGGPAVFQK
-958 PVKFQVDITYTEST
+958 PVKFQVDITYTEGG
-972 AATKENGIYSVTFTL
+972 AAQKENGIYSVTFTL
-987 LSAGA
+987 LSGPSRRFKRVVETIQTQLLSTHDQPSAQHLSDQKNGQAAQAPSTPAKRSAHGPLGDSAAAGPGPGGDA
-992 LSE
+992 ECPTAKDTARTGPPAARREQP

>member
-1 MSSSGKDNSGAQ
+1 MWDRTAW
-13 HANYV
+13 
-18 GPYRLEKTLGKGQTA
+18 RRTLGKGQT
-33 GEHPVLA
+33 
-40 SWIRAVEQE
+40 
-49 AKPAWSQLFDWDGK
+49 
-63 RGSKATKSIGEIQ
+63 
-76 IRPWKLFSC
+76 
-85 VLSEMR
+85 
-91 GEVIRR
+91 
-97 KRKRQRE
+97 
-104 EMEGPAVGEGISAS
+104 
-118 EKFEGEVLH
+118 
-127 QFGNA
+127 
-132 RILCA
+132 
-137 LSQSLAFEA
+137 
-146 VFKDSLPA
+146 
-154 LPSQIQTKPLCLPG
+154 
-168 HLLDIPPP
+168 
-176 KPCHSRFSSA
+176 
-186 CSLRAER
+186 
-193 ASSGLVKLGIHCVTC
+193 GLVKLGVHCVTC

-287 FRQIMSALD
+287 FRQIISALD
-296 FCHSHSICQSAG
+296 FCHSHSIC
-308 GCLGDERR
+308 
-316 RGGEAEGERTQQGA
+316 
-330 VTPRTSLA
+330 
-338 LRCEP
+338 
-343 PNSSMDRSKRE
+343 
-354 LLQRRG
+354 
-360 APGAA
+360 
-365 KDANHRDLKP
+365 HRDLKP

-424 GRKADVWSCGVILF
+424 GRKADAWSCGVILF

-500 YIGGK
+500 YLAGK

-513 VPRKVTIRSLPSADD
+513 VPRKVAIRTLAAAEE
-528 IDPDVLDSM
+528 IDPDVLESM

-546 NKLLKDLLSDDDNQE
+546 EKLTKDLLSEDDNQE

-573 RYPSQEDQNLPPRN
+573 RYPSHEDQNLPPRN
-587 EIDPPKKRVDSPMLN
+587 EIADPPRKRVDSPMLS

-620 DGGSPVPARRAI
+620 EGGSPVPVRRAI
-632 DMTQHGQR
+632 DMATHGQR

-655 LSSPRPVR
+655 LSSPR
-663 KFCVPPQTPDILQ
+663 
-676 SPNSSPCQSPESAPN
+676 
-691 RAATRAPTPNSL
+691 
-703 APNSGPP
+703 
-710 PAELNRT
+710 
-717 QTLPSKPKTVPKPL
+717 
-731 QATRSIPLPGQST
+731 
-744 EPASPAKSEPP
+744 
-755 TPLQLPLQPPSAS
+755 
-768 VPPTPTTPSS
+768 
-778 PSFPFAPSSISS
+778 
-790 TPIQNSPQVRRSHF
+790 
-804 AASPQLS
+804 
-811 VPFVPAV
+811 
-818 PMSPIRLHHFHP
+818 
-830 VAPASSSFTDQPKSI
+830 
-845 PLIQVTP
+845 VTP

-877 GTPNPTPPPSPLAKK
+877 GTPSPTPPPSPSIGGMPWRTRLNSIKNSFLGSPRFHRRKMQVPTQEDMSSLTPDSSPELAKK

-919 KADIVQ
+919 KADIVH

-972 AATKENGIYSVTFTL
+972 SATKENGIYSVTFTL
-987 LSAGA
+987 LSGPSRRFKRVVETIQAQLLSSNDQPGIQPQISDGSQRSASLPSKSSKRGSPLSNFFDVIKQLFSDEKNLQASHSPSGAPATPSSPTKHAPGSKPSQPPPNDSKCPPGKDKTKTAAGNRTQ
-992 LSE
+992 EQP

>member
-1 MSSSGKDNSGAQ
+1 MSSSGKDANSG
-13 HANYV
+13 HYANYV
-18 GPYRLEKTLGKGQTA
+18 GPYRLEKTLGKGQT
-33 GEHPVLA
+33 
-40 SWIRAVEQE
+40 
-49 AKPAWSQLFDWDGK
+49 
-63 RGSKATKSIGEIQ
+63 
-76 IRPWKLFSC
+76 
-85 VLSEMR
+85 
-91 GEVIRR
+91 
-97 KRKRQRE
+97 
-104 EMEGPAVGEGISAS
+104 
-118 EKFEGEVLH
+118 
-127 QFGNA
+127 
-132 RILCA
+132 
-137 LSQSLAFEA
+137 
-146 VFKDSLPA
+146 
-154 LPSQIQTKPLCLPG
+154 
-168 HLLDIPPP
+168 
-176 KPCHSRFSSA
+176 
-186 CSLRAER
+186 
-193 ASSGLVKLGIHCVTC
+193 GLVKLGVHCVTN

-287 FRQIMSALD
+287 FRQIISALD
-296 FCHSHSICQSAG
+296 FCHSHSIC
-308 GCLGDERR
+308 
-316 RGGEAEGERTQQGA
+316 
-330 VTPRTSLA
+330 
-338 LRCEP
+338 
-343 PNSSMDRSKRE
+343 
-354 LLQRRG
+354 
-360 APGAA
+360 
-365 KDANHRDLKP
+365 HRDLKP

-404 TSCGSPH
+404 TSCGSSVCVS
-411 YACPEVIRGEKYD
+411 ACVHQGEKYD
-424 GRKADVWSCGVILF
+424 GRKADAWSCGVILF

-485 ATKRLTLEQIQKHTW
+485 PIKRLTLEQIQKHTW
-500 YIGGK
+500 YLAGK

-513 VPRKVTIRSLPSADD
+513 IPRKVAIRTLASVEE
-528 IDPDVLDSM
+528 IDPDVLESM

-546 NKLLKDLLSDDDNQE
+546 DKLTKDLLSEDDNQE

-573 RYPSQEDQNLPPRN
+573 RYPSHEDQNLPPRN
-587 EIDPPKKRVDSPMLN
+587 EIDPPRKRVDSPMLS

-620 DGGSPVPARRAI
+620 EGGSPVPVRRAI
-632 DMTQHGQR
+632 DMATHGQR

-655 LSSPRPVR
+655 LSSPR
-663 KFCVPPQTPDILQ
+663 
-676 SPNSSPCQSPESAPN
+676 
-691 RAATRAPTPNSL
+691 
-703 APNSGPP
+703 
-710 PAELNRT
+710 
-717 QTLPSKPKTVPKPL
+717 
-731 QATRSIPLPGQST
+731 
-744 EPASPAKSEPP
+744 
-755 TPLQLPLQPPSAS
+755 
-768 VPPTPTTPSS
+768 
-778 PSFPFAPSSISS
+778 
-790 TPIQNSPQVRRSHF
+790 
-804 AASPQLS
+804 
-811 VPFVPAV
+811 
-818 PMSPIRLHHFHP
+818 
-830 VAPASSSFTDQPKSI
+830 
-845 PLIQVTP
+845 VTP

-877 GTPNPTPPPSPLAKK
+877 GTPSPTPPPSPSIGGMPWRTRLNSIKNSFLGSPRFHRRKMQVPTQEDMSSLTPDSSPELAKK

-919 KADIVQ
+919 KADIVH

-972 AATKENGIYSVTFTL
+972 SATKENGIYSVTFTL
-987 LSAGA
+987 LSGPSRRFKRVVETIQAQL
-992 LSE
+992 LSSNDQPGIQPQISGKWTNGCLQLFICGLAACACSIFVCKKEKSTFDRLVS

>member
-1 MSSSGKDNSGAQ
+1 MSSSGKDANSG
-13 HANYV
+13 HYANYV
-18 GPYRLEKTLGKGQTA
+18 GPYRLEKTLGKGQT
-33 GEHPVLA
+33 
-40 SWIRAVEQE
+40 
-49 AKPAWSQLFDWDGK
+49 
-63 RGSKATKSIGEIQ
+63 
-76 IRPWKLFSC
+76 
-85 VLSEMR
+85 
-91 GEVIRR
+91 
-97 KRKRQRE
+97 
-104 EMEGPAVGEGISAS
+104 
-118 EKFEGEVLH
+118 
-127 QFGNA
+127 
-132 RILCA
+132 
-137 LSQSLAFEA
+137 
-146 VFKDSLPA
+146 
-154 LPSQIQTKPLCLPG
+154 
-168 HLLDIPPP
+168 
-176 KPCHSRFSSA
+176 
-186 CSLRAER
+186 
-193 ASSGLVKLGIHCVTC
+193 GLVKLGIHCVTC

-287 FRQIMSALD
+287 FRQIISALD
-296 FCHSHSICQSAG
+296 FCHSHSIC
-308 GCLGDERR
+308 
-316 RGGEAEGERTQQGA
+316 
-330 VTPRTSLA
+330 
-338 LRCEP
+338 
-343 PNSSMDRSKRE
+343 
-354 LLQRRG
+354 
-360 APGAA
+360 
-365 KDANHRDLKP
+365 HRDLKP

-424 GRKADVWSCGVILF
+424 GRKADAWSCGVILF

-485 ATKRLTLEQIQKHTW
+485 AGKRLTLEQIQKHTW
-500 YIGGK
+500 YLAGK

-513 VPRKVTIRSLPSADD
+513 VPRKVAIRTLAAAEE
-528 IDPDVLDSM
+528 IDPDVLESM

-546 NKLLKDLLSDDDNQE
+546 DKLTKDLLSEEDNQE

-573 RYPSQEDQNLPPRN
+573 RYPSHEDQNLPPRN
-587 EIDPPKKRVDSPMLN
+587 EIDPPRKRVDSPMLS

-620 DGGSPVPARRAI
+620 EGGSPVPVRRAI
-632 DMTQHGQR
+632 DMATHGQR

-655 LSSPRPVR
+655 LSSPR
-663 KFCVPPQTPDILQ
+663 
-676 SPNSSPCQSPESAPN
+676 
-691 RAATRAPTPNSL
+691 
-703 APNSGPP
+703 
-710 PAELNRT
+710 
-717 QTLPSKPKTVPKPL
+717 
-731 QATRSIPLPGQST
+731 
-744 EPASPAKSEPP
+744 
-755 TPLQLPLQPPSAS
+755 
-768 VPPTPTTPSS
+768 
-778 PSFPFAPSSISS
+778 
-790 TPIQNSPQVRRSHF
+790 
-804 AASPQLS
+804 
-811 VPFVPAV
+811 
-818 PMSPIRLHHFHP
+818 
-830 VAPASSSFTDQPKSI
+830 
-845 PLIQVTP
+845 VTP

-877 GTPNPTPPPSPLAKK
+877 GTPSPTPPPSPSIGGMPWRTRLNSIKNSFLGSPRFHRRKMQVPTQEDMSSLTPDSSPELAKK

-919 KADIVQ
+919 KADIVH

-972 AATKENGIYSVTFTL
+972 SATKDNGIYSVTFTL
-987 LSAGA
+987 LSGPSRRFKRVVETIQAQL
-992 LSE
+992 LSTNDQPGIQPQISGIIHNNY

>member
-1 MSSSGKDNSGAQ
+1 MTNNIGNR
-13 HANYV
+13 
-18 GPYRLEKTLGKGQTA
+18 PY
-33 GEHPVLA
+33 
-40 SWIRAVEQE
+40 
-49 AKPAWSQLFDWDGK
+49 
-63 RGSKATKSIGEIQ
+63 
-76 IRPWKLFSC
+76 
-85 VLSEMR
+85 
-91 GEVIRR
+91 
-97 KRKRQRE
+97 
-104 EMEGPAVGEGISAS
+104 
-118 EKFEGEVLH
+118 
-127 QFGNA
+127 NN
-132 RILCA
+132 
-137 LSQSLAFEA
+137 
-146 VFKDSLPA
+146 DSN
-154 LPSQIQTKPLCLPG
+154 
-168 HLLDIPPP
+168 LLV
-176 KPCHSRFSSA
+176 HT
-186 CSLRAER
+186 
-193 ASSGLVKLGIHCVTC
+193 GLVKLGIHCVTC

-296 FCHSHSICQSAG
+296 FCHSHSIC
-308 GCLGDERR
+308 
-316 RGGEAEGERTQQGA
+316 
-330 VTPRTSLA
+330 
-338 LRCEP
+338 
-343 PNSSMDRSKRE
+343 
-354 LLQRRG
+354 
-360 APGAA
+360 
-365 KDANHRDLKP
+365 HRDLKP

-546 NKLLKDLLSDDDNQE
+546 NKLLKDLLSEDDNQE

-587 EIDPPKKRVDSPMLN
+587 EIDPPRKRVDSPMLN

-640 SRSISGASSGLSTSP
+640 YEWSKSVYSKSLDIPDARTKCSKDERSRSISGASSGLSTSP
-655 LSSPRPVR
+655 LSSPR
-663 KFCVPPQTPDILQ
+663 
-676 SPNSSPCQSPESAPN
+676 
-691 RAATRAPTPNSL
+691 
-703 APNSGPP
+703 
-710 PAELNRT
+710 
-717 QTLPSKPKTVPKPL
+717 
-731 QATRSIPLPGQST
+731 
-744 EPASPAKSEPP
+744 
-755 TPLQLPLQPPSAS
+755 
-768 VPPTPTTPSS
+768 
-778 PSFPFAPSSISS
+778 
-790 TPIQNSPQVRRSHF
+790 
-804 AASPQLS
+804 
-811 VPFVPAV
+811 
-818 PMSPIRLHHFHP
+818 
-830 VAPASSSFTDQPKSI
+830 
-845 PLIQVTP
+845 VTP

-877 GTPNPTPPPSPLAKK
+877 GTPTPTPPPSPSIGGMPWRTRLNSIKNSFLGSPRFHRRKLQVPTQEEMSSLTPESSPELAKK

-904 EQIFIVIRDKPLSSI
+904 EQIFIVIKDKPLSSI

-987 LSAGA
+987 LSGPSRRFKRVVETIQSQLLSTHDQPGVQQLSDEKNGQVPYGSGTPSKRCPSPMHTQRHEHNDTKCPAAGRDRA
-992 LSE
+992 KLSMASVGTQEES

>member
-1 MSSSGKDNSGAQ
+1 MSSSGKDANSG
-13 HANYV
+13 HYANYV
-18 GPYRLEKTLGKGQTA
+18 GPYRLEKTLGKGQT
-33 GEHPVLA
+33 
-40 SWIRAVEQE
+40 
-49 AKPAWSQLFDWDGK
+49 
-63 RGSKATKSIGEIQ
+63 
-76 IRPWKLFSC
+76 
-85 VLSEMR
+85 
-91 GEVIRR
+91 
-97 KRKRQRE
+97 
-104 EMEGPAVGEGISAS
+104 
-118 EKFEGEVLH
+118 
-127 QFGNA
+127 
-132 RILCA
+132 
-137 LSQSLAFEA
+137 
-146 VFKDSLPA
+146 
-154 LPSQIQTKPLCLPG
+154 
-168 HLLDIPPP
+168 
-176 KPCHSRFSSA
+176 
-186 CSLRAER
+186 
-193 ASSGLVKLGIHCVTC
+193 GLVKLGVHCVTN

-287 FRQIMSALD
+287 FRQIISALD
-296 FCHSHSICQSAG
+296 FCHSHSIC
-308 GCLGDERR
+308 
-316 RGGEAEGERTQQGA
+316 
-330 VTPRTSLA
+330 
-338 LRCEP
+338 
-343 PNSSMDRSKRE
+343 
-354 LLQRRG
+354 
-360 APGAA
+360 
-365 KDANHRDLKP
+365 HRDLKP

-424 GRKADVWSCGVILF
+424 GRKADAWSCGVILF

-485 ATKRLTLEQIQKHTW
+485 PIKRLTLEQIQKHTW
-500 YIGGK
+500 YIAGK

-513 VPRKVTIRSLPSADD
+513 IPRKVAIRTLASVEE
-528 IDPDVLDSM
+528 IDPDVLESM

-546 NKLLKDLLSDDDNQE
+546 DKLTKDLLSEEDNQE

-573 RYPSQEDQNLPPRN
+573 RYPSHEDQNLPPRN
-587 EIDPPKKRVDSPMLN
+587 EIDPPRKRVDSPMLS

-620 DGGSPVPARRAI
+620 EGGSPVPVRRAI
-632 DMTQHGQR
+632 DMATHGQR

-655 LSSPRPVR
+655 LSSPR
-663 KFCVPPQTPDILQ
+663 
-676 SPNSSPCQSPESAPN
+676 
-691 RAATRAPTPNSL
+691 
-703 APNSGPP
+703 
-710 PAELNRT
+710 
-717 QTLPSKPKTVPKPL
+717 
-731 QATRSIPLPGQST
+731 
-744 EPASPAKSEPP
+744 
-755 TPLQLPLQPPSAS
+755 
-768 VPPTPTTPSS
+768 
-778 PSFPFAPSSISS
+778 
-790 TPIQNSPQVRRSHF
+790 
-804 AASPQLS
+804 
-811 VPFVPAV
+811 
-818 PMSPIRLHHFHP
+818 
-830 VAPASSSFTDQPKSI
+830 
-845 PLIQVTP
+845 VTP

-877 GTPNPTPPPSPLAKK
+877 GTPSPTPPPSPSMGGMPWRTRLNSIKNSFLGSPRFHRRKMQVPTQEDMSSLTPDSSPELAKK

-904 EQIFIVIRDKPLSSI
+904 EQIFIVIKDKPLSSI
-919 KADIVQ
+919 KADIVH

-972 AATKENGIYSVTFTL
+972 SATKENGIYSVTFTL
-987 LSAGA
+987 LSGPSRRFKRVVETIQAQLLSSNDQPGIQPQISDGSQRSASLPSKSSKRGSPLSNFFDVIKQLFSDEKNIQASHSPGA
-992 LSE
+992 TPSSPTKHTPSSKPNQPPPNDSKCPPGKDKTKMAASSRTQEQP